1 MPKAEIQPAPEQ
13 WSSRIGIIL
22 AVAGSAV
29 GFGNFLR
36 FPGLAAQY
44 GGGAFMVAY
53 FTSLFLL
60 GFPICLVEWAL
71 GRYSGSK
78 KGHTIPVLIWK
89 LTRNAPFKYFGV
101 LAVTSTLFISG
112 YYLCLEAWTF
122 VYAWKYITG
131 SMDLGSPA
139 AYGQMFSEISGVVK
153 DGTVFSWGG
162 HGVLWFLLAA
172 LVINFTLI
180 YRGINKGIEFFC
192 KWAMPALMIIC
203 LLMTIR
209 VLTLGTPDQEH
220 PERTVEA
227 GLTYMW
233 EPSKIIVEKFDG
245 QEWQAADLVS
255 FHNKDKIAEIE
266 QIVSAHPETWRTA
279 PVSMWTELSKPDVWL
294 AAAGQM
300 FFSLSVG
307 FCMVFTYASYLRRKD
322 DIALSSLS
330 AFSANEFCEVSIGG
344 LMTVPAAVAF
354 LGVAG
359 AAGQSTFALG
369 FNVLPQVFGKMP
381 GGQLF
386 GLLFFV
392 LLALAAVTSSI
403 SMLQPGIAYLEEF
416 TKKNRKRSV
425 ATLFSI
431 VASGGLIVSWFS
443 GGLKALEVLD
453 FFSATLAPIV
463 FALVLLYLFNIKWG
477 VSRGFKEIHRGAA
490 IRIPGVFKFII
501 KYVTP
506 IILLIILSTALIDN
520 LSGQRSGAIQN
531 LLEGDRSSWIALAWM
546 TAAGI
551 YMISVAAR
559 SRFCKK

>member
-1 MPKAEIQPAPEQ
+1 MASPKPNITPEQ

-53 FTSLFLL
+53 FASLFLL
-60 GFPICLVEWAL
+60 GFPICIVEWAL

-78 KGHTIPVLIWK
+78 RGHTIPVLAWK
-89 LTRNAPFKYFGV
+89 LTRNAPFKYFAV

-122 VYAWKYITG
+122 AYAWKYLTG
-131 SMDLGSPA
+131 SMNLGSPEQYA
-139 AYGQMFSEISGVVK
+139 RIFDNMSGVLKNGTIFTK
-153 DGTVFSWGG
+153 DGTLF
-162 HGVLWFLLAA
+162 LYCLLAA
-172 LVINFTLI
+172 LGINFFLI
-180 YRGINKGIEFFC
+180 YRGIRKGIEFFC
-192 KWAMPALMIIC
+192 RWAMPALILIC
-203 LLMTIR
+203 LLMTVR
-209 VLTLGTPDQEH
+209 VLTLGTPDPEY
-220 PERTVEA
+220 PERTVES
-227 GLTYMW
+227 GLAYMW

-245 QEWQAADLVS
+245 QTWKSAD
-255 FHNKDKIAEIE
+255 
-266 QIVSAHPETWRTA
+266 IVSLHNTEKIQLMEQRAAAHPETWQIKHI
-279 PVSMWTELSKPDVWL
+279 SMWEQLRKPDVWL

-322 DIALSSLS
+322 DIALSALS

-344 LMTVPAAVAF
+344 LMTVPASVAF

-386 GLLFFV
+386 GMLFFV

-416 TKKNRKRSV
+416 ATKSRKKSV
-425 ATLFSI
+425 LTLFLI
-431 VASGGLIVSWFS
+431 VSSGGLTVSWFS
-443 GGLKALEVLD
+443 EGLKALEVLD
-453 FFSATLAPIV
+453 FFSATLAPVV
-463 FALVLLYLFNIKWG
+463 FALVLLYLFNFRWG
-477 VSRGFKEIHRGAA
+477 VNRGFKEIDRGAA
-490 IRIPGVFKFII
+490 IRIPRFFKYII
-501 KYVTP
+501 KYITP
-506 IILLIILSTALIDN
+506 LILITILATSLMDN
-520 LSGQRSGAIQN
+520 MTGQRSGAIQN
-531 LLEGDRSSWIALAWM
+531 LVNGDRSAWIALAWM
-546 TAAGI
+546 AAAGA
-551 YMISVAAR
+551 YMIQVAVR